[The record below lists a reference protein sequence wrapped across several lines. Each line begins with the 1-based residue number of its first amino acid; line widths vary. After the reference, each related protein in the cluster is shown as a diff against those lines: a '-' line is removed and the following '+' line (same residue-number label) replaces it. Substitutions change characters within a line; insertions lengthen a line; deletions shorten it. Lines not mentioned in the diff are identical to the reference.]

1 MFHFGTSS
9 KGRKKKK
16 ERATKEPTCAK
27 IAQVRQEVSFDSITS
42 QILSS
47 INDVQSLLQATESL
61 ALKVEDMAF
70 GFNFLA
76 SYLFYSC
83 QLCFE
88 FASEGLIAI
97 LNGNGIIA
105 FWIFRDVDVEA
116 HDAACIDGF
125 LIDDFA

>member
-47 INDVQSLLQATESL
+47 INDVQSKRL
-61 ALKVEDMAF
+61 AFSVETTI
-70 GFNFLA
+70 
-76 SYLFYSC
+76 
-83 QLCFE
+83 
-88 FASEGLIAI
+88 FARV
-97 LNGNGIIA
+97 
-105 FWIFRDVDVEA
+105 FV
-116 HDAACIDGF
+116 
-125 LIDDFA
+125 